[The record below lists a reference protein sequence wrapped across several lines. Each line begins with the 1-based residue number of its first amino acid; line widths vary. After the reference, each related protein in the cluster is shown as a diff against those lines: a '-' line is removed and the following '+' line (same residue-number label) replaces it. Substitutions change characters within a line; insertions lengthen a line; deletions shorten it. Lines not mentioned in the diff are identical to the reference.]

1 MATILDTIIE
11 QKRIEVKELK
21 KQRSSFEHSGRKKR
35 SFLQS
40 IQIKN
45 GLGIIAEVKKA
56 SPSKGV
62 ISKDFDPL
70 KIAHGYESGG
80 ARAISVLTDEKFFQ
94 GKLAYLDSV
103 RNAVSLP
110 VLRKDFII
118 DTVQV
123 EQTAEVGADAMLLIA
138 AVLDDYQ
145 LKDLFQSAVE
155 LSIEPLIEIH
165 NTQELV
171 LVQFSLPYQVF
182 EIHNTQELD
191 RVMKIEPKLI
201 GINNRNLNTF
211 VTDISVTTSLVKII
225 PPEVCVVSESGIET
239 GEQAQ
244 TLKSSGVKALLVGES
259 LVKKGDPSI
268 LIKELMCEE

>member
-1 MATILDTIIE
+1 MPFHFLY
-11 QKRIEVKELK
+11 
-21 KQRSSFEHSGRKKR
+21 SG
-35 SFLQS
+35 
-40 IQIKN
+40 
-45 GLGIIAEVKKA
+45 
-56 SPSKGV
+56 
-62 ISKDFDPL
+62 
-70 KIAHGYESGG
+70 
-80 ARAISVLTDEKFFQ
+80 
-94 GKLAYLDSV
+94 
-103 RNAVSLP
+103 
-110 VLRKDFII
+110 KDFII

-155 LSIEPLIEIH
+155 LSIETLI
-165 NTQELV
+165 
-171 LVQFSLPYQVF
+171 